1 MAMGRTEN
9 WVKKIALLVH
19 WSNTVRHSRRQ
30 CSGEPCPACHALHNV
45 ELAAGRSM
53 DFAGDFSGWL
63 SGATTG
69 LAPLELFLR
78 LAIAG
83 VFGALIGFD
92 RELKN
97 KPAGLR
103 THTLISLA
111 AALFTLITFELYFEL
126 VNKGE
131 ADGADPIRIIEAVTS
146 GVAFLA
152 AGAIIRSGGN
162 VQGLTTGANMWL
174 AGAIGVACGA
184 GFYTLAVF
192 GVLFSIVIIT
202 LLHRFE
208 RRYLP
213 EEDADRDSAS

>member
-1 MAMGRTEN
+1 
-9 WVKKIALLVH
+9 
-19 WSNTVRHSRRQ
+19 
-30 CSGEPCPACHALHNV
+30 
-45 ELAAGRSM
+45 M
-53 DFAGDFSGWL
+53 DFTAWLAGE
-63 SGATTG
+63 TTG
-69 LAPLELFLR
+69 LKPLELFLR

-103 THTLISLA
+103 THTLVSLA
-111 AALFTLITFELYFEL
+111 AALFTLITFELYYDL
-126 VNKGE
+126 TKLGD
-131 ADGADPIRIIEAVTS
+131 ARGADPIRIIEAVTS

-184 GFYTLAVF
+184 GFYTLAVL
-192 GVLFSIVIIT
+192 GAVFSVIIIT
-202 LLHRFE
+202 LLQRLE
-208 RRYLP
+208 KRYLSGN
-213 EEDADRDSAS
+213 EGEQ